1 MIRNKE
7 KQTIFFHIYL
17 FTQKYE
23 NEKIYWHNDFLESIR
38 SKITMMNRIMDVI
51 VSMMEHAGSN
61 SGFLY
66 FFFFGSS
73 IFFSSSIIITCCIFL
88 FSKMNSLISFF
99 RCYLLKPFFLEV
111 PIKIILAIV
120 PSSAITASS
129 QKIGPNTW
137 WCTTEPIIHRQS
149 FANPRLILK
158 WRGLSLITAS
168 IILLSILLTCL

>member
-1 MIRNKE
+1 
-7 KQTIFFHIYL
+7 
-17 FTQKYE
+17 
-23 NEKIYWHNDFLESIR
+23 
-38 SKITMMNRIMDVI
+38 MMNRIMDVI
-51 VSMMEHAGSN
+51 INMMTHAGSN

-73 IFFSSSIIITCCIFL
+73 IFFSSSIIITCGMFLIFQYKL
-88 FSKMNSLISFF
+88 IDFIFSEI
-99 RCYLLKPFFLEV
+99 YLLKPFWSEV
-111 PIKIILAIV
+111 PTKTILAIV

-137 WCTTEPIIHRQS
+137 WCTTEPITRKQS

-168 IILLSILLTCL
+168 IILVSLL